1 MKKARIKI
9 IVDIFMVVTLLI
21 LMAYK
26 LIGENIHEWCG
37 VGMFFMFMIHHIL
50 NGAWHKTLLKGR
62 YSSVRLLYVIVNIAL
77 LLIMLLLMWSGI
89 VMSQHVFVFLPYS
102 GIQPV
107 ARKVHLVVS
116 YLGFVLMAVHIGL
129 HGNMI
134 MGMAGKIFH
143 RPFKIWKWGKV
154 LLSFM
159 IAGYGVHA
167 VIKREISSYILLK
180 NQFVFFDFKEP
191 IVFFYLDYIAIMG
204 LFILIGNFICSIMR
218 IIDQKSHAK
227 SL

>member
-1 MKKARIKI
+1 
-9 IVDIFMVVTLLI
+9 
-21 LMAYK
+21 MAF
-26 LIGENIHEWCG
+26 LQFIQDGDCLALEAGTEPCSQFLHGTDPLTG
-37 VGMFFMFMIHHIL
+37 V
-50 NGAWHKTLLKGR
+50 
-62 YSSVRLLYVIVNIAL
+62 YS
-77 LLIMLLLMWSGI
+77 
-89 VMSQHVFVFLPYS
+89 
-102 GIQPV
+102 IQPV